1 MYTNQKPFFIR
12 VVTPLH
18 AGTGSDI
25 GIIDMPIQRERH
37 TNFPKIESSGLKGSL
52 REYFETTL
60 KDKKTEIDLVFGPEK
75 NGGEHAAAFA
85 LTDASVLFFPVKS
98 AKGVYALI
106 TCPSVLKRYNEFCG
120 LYAEK
125 PLKDIDDVKGG
136 NCLVANKEKVSFDGK
151 EVVFEEF
158 AFNVTG
164 RIDDDMKKHFNF
176 VDSERIVCVS
186 DDVFRDFVTLSTELI
201 TRNRVDP
208 VTGTVQNGALF
219 SEEFLPPETVL
230 YSFLQTGPVNAEVK
244 DGDVTNYLENK
255 YGPKNTKPFEEGKK
269 EYLKEK
275 YGIDDLGAWKKE
287 NTVCQFLTTN
297 FPDVFQIGG
306 DATIGKGLV
315 KIYGIKEEA

>member
-60 KDKKTEIDLVFGPEK
+60 KDKKTEINLVFGPEK

-98 AKGVYALI
+98 AKGVYALA
-106 TCPSVLKRYNEFCG
+106 TCPSVLKRYSDFCG
-120 LYAEK
+120 LYGEK
-125 PLKDIDDVKGG
+125 PLKDVDVKGAD
-136 NCLVANKEKVSFDGK
+136 CLVANQEKVSFDGK
-151 EVVFEEF
+151 EVVLEEF
-158 AFNVTG
+158 AFNVAGT
-164 RIDDDMKKHFNF
+164 ICDDMKKHFNF

-201 TRNRVDP
+201 TRNKIDAN
-208 VTGTVQNGALF
+208 TGTVQKGALF
-219 SEEFLPPETVL
+219 SEEFLPVL
-230 YSFLQTGPVNAEVK
+230 YSFLQTGPVN
-244 DGDVTNYLENK
+244 
-255 YGPKNTKPFEEGKK
+255 
-269 EYLKEK
+269 KEK
-275 YGIDDLGAWKKE
+275 KDDLPLKSDKDVE
-287 NTVCQFLTTN
+287 NFLTEG
-297 FPDVFQIGG
+297 FPKVFQIGG
-306 DATIGKGLV
+306 DATIGKGIV
-315 KIYGIKEEA
+315 EVCGIR